1 MYLKRKADAYLNA
14 WKSDPNRAYDEG
26 QAPMLNNPER

>member
-14 WKSDPNRAYDEG
+14 WKSDPNRSPLITRA
-26 QAPMLNNPER
+26 LVK